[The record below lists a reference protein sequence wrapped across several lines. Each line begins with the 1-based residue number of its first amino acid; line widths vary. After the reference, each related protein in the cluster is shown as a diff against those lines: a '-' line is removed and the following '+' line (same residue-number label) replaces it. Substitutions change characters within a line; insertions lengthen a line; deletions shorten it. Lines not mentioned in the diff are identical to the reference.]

1 MWTMRI
7 LLTIIML
14 GGFLK
19 PLKASDLSDLSL
31 EDFLQLERFY
41 DTIELDQ
48 IDTEMIELGVWHLSN
63 VYRLKNG
70 KLVLEY
76 DVNLDSAAQLHSN
89 QMQHY
94 GFFAHDNKKNKAF
107 GTLYKRAEAAGY
119 INWWSLSENIYSS
132 YISTS
137 NPPRYIDICL
147 EIVQAF
153 IDSKG
158 HRENLLST
166 DVNEMGC
173 GIQFDTSSAYG
184 WLDYYFTENFGR
196 R

>member
-1 MWTMRI
+1 
-7 LLTIIML
+7 
-14 GGFLK
+14 
-19 PLKASDLSDLSL
+19 
-31 EDFLQLERFY
+31 
-41 DTIELDQ
+41 
-48 IDTEMIELGVWHLSN
+48 
-63 VYRLKNG
+63 
-70 KLVLEY
+70 
-76 DVNLDSAAQLHSN
+76 
-89 QMQHY
+89 MQHY
-94 GFFAHDNKKNKAF
+94 GFFAHDYKQNKELS
-107 GTLYKRAEAAGY
+107 TLYKRAEVAGY
-119 INWWSLSENIYSS
+119 NNWWFLSENIYSS

-137 NPPRYIDICL
+137 SPPRYIDICV